1 MNLKRLID
9 QAVAGGLANAGF
21 ADTPAVVKQAA
32 RPEFGD
38 YQANGVMAAAKRAGR
53 NPREVAGEVAAGL
66 DVDFLESP
74 EVAGPGFINL
84 TLSASWIAEQMQAR
98 YRGGESALDV
108 ATARIAIDYSS
119 PNLAKEMHVGHLRP
133 TVIGDALVRVLEFL
147 GNDVIRVNHVGD
159 WGAQFGS
166 LLAFL
171 DELPEGERGTSLKD
185 LEAFY
190 REASARFR
198 SDETFATKA
207 RGFVVKLQSG
217 DPACSALWEQFIAE
231 SIAHCEAVYDLFN
244 ITLTTEDIRAES
256 AYNDDLPRIV
266 TDLEQQG
273 LITVSDGAKCVFLPG
288 FTGKDD
294 KPLPAIVQKSD
305 GGYPYLATD
314 VAALRYRA
322 GELGVDKAYYVVG
335 APQTLHLKQLF
346 ALGEAA
352 GYVDGQDFRHVPFG
366 SILKDDGKP
375 FKTRDGADVKLVDV
389 LHEAVARAHDVV
401 TTKNPELSESEREEV
416 ARVVGIGA
424 VKYAELSKN
433 RMTDYIFDWDAMLS
447 FEGNTAPYLQYAY
460 TRIRSI
466 FRRADADAAALDA
479 TVVISEPAE
488 RALCVKLLQFQETVE
503 QVTAD
508 NQPNVLCNY
517 LYELAQSFM
526 SFYETCPV
534 LSGAEA
540 ERNSRLVIC
549 ATTARTLQLGLSLL
563 GIETVEQ
570 M

>member
-9 QAVAGGLANAGF
+9 RAVSDGLAAAGF
-21 ADTPAVVKQAA
+21 ADSPPVVKQAA

-53 NPREVAGEVAAGL
+53 NPREVASEVAGAL
-66 DVDFLESP
+66 TADYLEAP
-74 EVAGPGFINL
+74 EIAGPGFINL
-84 TLSASWIAEQMQAR
+84 TLSDSWLNAEMSNRYQA
-98 YRGGESALDV
+98 GESVDGI
-108 ATARIAIDYSS
+108 ATYRIAVDYSS

-166 LLAFL
+166 LLAHL
-171 DELPEGERGTSLKD
+171 DELPDADRSTNLKD

-190 REASARFR
+190 QEASARFR
-198 SDETFATKA
+198 SHEAFATKA
-207 RGFVVKLQSG
+207 RGFVVRLQGG
-217 DPACSALWEQFIAE
+217 DPSCLALWEQFIAE

-244 ITLTTEDIRAES
+244 ITLTTDDIRAES

-294 KPLPAIVQKSD
+294 KPLPAMVQKSD

-322 GELGVDKAYYVVG
+322 GELRVDKAYYVVG

-346 ALGEAA
+346 ALGAAA
-352 GYVDGQDFRHVPFG
+352 GYLDGQEFVHVPFG

-389 LHEAVARAHDVV
+389 LTEAVARAHDVV
-401 TTKNPELSESEREEV
+401 TAKNPDLPAADRAEV

-466 FRRADADAAALDA
+466 FRRAGVDASTLDA
-479 TVVISEPAE
+479 TVRIDAPAE

-503 QVTAD
+503 QVTLD
-508 NQPNVLCNY
+508 NQANVLCNH

-526 SFYETCPV
+526 SFYEACPV
-534 LSGAEA
+534 LTDDAG
-540 ERNSRLVIC
+540 ERGSRLVIC
-549 ATTARTLQLGLSLL
+549 ATTARTLSLGLSLL

>member
-1 MNLKRLID
+1 MNLKRLIEK
-9 QAVAGGLANAGF
+9 AVGEGLTAAGF
-21 ADTPAVVKQAA
+21 EQAPPVIKQAA

-38 YQANGVMAAAKRAGR
+38 YQANGVIAAAKKAGR
-53 NPREVAGEVAAGL
+53 NPREIAGTVAAALPRGVL
-66 DVDFLESP
+66 TEP

-84 TLSASWIAEQMQAR
+84 RLEGGWLDARMNER
-98 YRGGESALDV
+98 YRNGEQVEGVETS
-108 ATARIAIDYSS
+108 RIAVDYSS

-171 DELPEGERGTSLKD
+171 DEMPVINRSTSLKD

-198 SDETFATKA
+198 SDEAFATKA
-207 RGFVVKLQSG
+207 RRFVVRLQSG
-217 DPACSALWEQFIAE
+217 DPNCLALWKQFIAE
-231 SIAHCEAVYDLFN
+231 SIGHCEAVYELFN
-244 ITLTTEDIRAES
+244 ITLKTEHIRAES
-256 AYNDDLPRIV
+256 AYNDDLQKIV
-266 TDLEQQG
+266 RDLEQKG

-294 KPLPAIVQKSD
+294 KPLPAMVQKSD

-314 VAALRYRA
+314 LAALRYRA
-322 GELGVDKAYYVVG
+322 GELYVDRALYVVG

-346 ALGEAA
+346 ALGDAA
-352 GYVDGQDFRHVPFG
+352 GYLDDQDFRHVPFG

-375 FKTRDGADVKLVDV
+375 FKTRDGADVKLINV
-389 LHEAVARAHDVV
+389 LNEAVARAHEVV
-401 TTKNPELSESEREEV
+401 TAKNPELSAKERDRV

-466 FRRADADAAALDA
+466 FRRAGIDADALEGAVRLTGA
-479 TVVISEPAE
+479 AE
-488 RALCVKLLQFQETVE
+488 RALALKLLQFQETVE
-503 QVTAD
+503 QVIHD

-517 LYELAQSFM
+517 LYELSGTFM
-526 SFYETCPV
+526 SFYEACPV
-534 LSGAEA
+534 LNAPDDV
-540 ERNSRLVIC
+540 RTSRLIVC
-549 ATTARTLQLGLSLL
+549 ATAARTLELGLSLL

>member
-9 QAVAGGLANAGF
+9 QAVGDGLAAAGF
-21 ADTPAVVKQAA
+21 ADAPPVVKAAA

-38 YQANGVMAAAKRAGR
+38 YQANGVMAVAKKAGR
-53 NPREVAGEVAAGL
+53 NPREVAAEVAAG
-66 DVDFLESP
+66 VNGAFLAEP

-84 TLSASWIAEQMQAR
+84 RLTDEWLGTQLTERFRA
-98 YRGGESALDV
+98 GEAVEGV
-108 ATARIAIDYSS
+108 ATARIAVDYSS

-171 DELPEGERGTSLKD
+171 DEMPEGERSTSLKD

-190 REASARFR
+190 REASAKFR
-198 SDETFATKA
+198 TEDEFATKA
-207 RGFVVKLQSG
+207 RGFVVKLQGG
-217 DPACSALWEQFIAE
+217 DPACHALWEQFIAE
-231 SIAHCEAVYDLFN
+231 SIAHCEAVYRLFN
-244 ITLTTEDIRAES
+244 ITLKTDDIRAES
-256 AYNDDLPRIV
+256 AYNDDLPVIV
-266 TDLEQQG
+266 QDLEQQG
-273 LITVSDGAKCVFLPG
+273 LITLSDGAKCVFLPG

-294 KPLPAIVQKSD
+294 KPLPAMVQKSD

-322 GELGVDKAYYVVG
+322 GELHVDKAYYVVG

-346 ALGEAA
+346 ALGKAA
-352 GYVDGQDFRHVPFG
+352 GYVDDQEFRHIPFG

-375 FKTRDGADVKLVDV
+375 FKTRDGADVKLIDV
-389 LHEAVARAHDVV
+389 LNEAISRALDVV
-401 TTKNPELSESEREEV
+401 TAKNPDLPTAVRQEV
-416 ARVVGIGA
+416 ARVVGVGA

-466 FRRADADAAALDA
+466 FRRAGVGPESLQGS
-479 TVVISEPAE
+479 ISLTAPAE
-488 RALCVKLLQFQETVE
+488 RALAVKLLQFQEIVE
-503 QVTAD
+503 QVTVD
-508 NQPNVLCNY
+508 CQPNVLCNY
-517 LYELAQSFM
+517 LYELSQSFM
-526 SFYETCPV
+526 GFYEACPV
-534 LSGAEA
+534 LNADA
-540 ERNSRLVIC
+540 DVRTSRLMIC
-549 ATTARTLQLGLSLL
+549 ATAARTLDRGLSLL
-563 GIETVEQ
+563 GIETVDQ